1 MSASLLIRNI
11 SELASPTSDHGFLK
25 VQNAA
30 IVIED
35 GRIAW
40 AGPAAQL
47 PSSTAALPVF
57 DAGGHAV
64 VPGFVDSHT
73 HFIFAGYREDEFL
86 WRAQGLPYM
95 EIHKRGGGIARTV
108 SATRAASLEELRA
121 LGAARLK
128 TMLSMGVTTVEGKS
142 GYGLDLDTEL
152 RMLEAMQ
159 QLSQS
164 QPVSIVT
171 TYLGPHS
178 IPPEFAGKP
187 GAYID
192 YVIGRV
198 LPVVAE
204 RRLARFADIFCER
217 GIFELD
223 DSRRYLLAARKLG
236 FGLKIHADE
245 IEALGG
251 AGLAAE
257 VGAASADHLLKA
269 SPKDIEAMA
278 RAGVT
283 AGVLPLTAFTLREPY
298 APARAML
305 DAGCTVALA
314 SDLNPGS
321 CYSNSIPLIFALA
334 VLYMNL
340 KPEEALTGLTL
351 SGAKSIGLE
360 ERIGSIE
367 KGKDADLVVLDAPS
381 FSFLPYNVGMNL
393 ALSVFK
399 RGINVL

>member
-35 GRIAW
+35 CRIAW

-47 PSSTAALPVF
+47 PSSAAALPVF

-152 RMLEAMQ
+152 SMLEAMQ

-381 FSFLPYNVGMNL
+381 FNFLPYNVGMNL

-399 RGINVL
+399 RGIKVL